1 MVRLEKRFKPIK
13 TVLVFFSLFLV
24 CGCGT
29 IIDNTGFVH
38 IEPQHK
44 IYGGTRM
51 EYEALYGA
59 GFYGFSGYLQ
69 ENYFQVPYMALI
81 DFPMCI
87 VMDSLF
93 LSYTIPYNIIREEY
107 KKAE

>member
-1 MVRLEKRFKPIK
+1 MKQIK
-13 TVLVFFSLFLV
+13 TILTLLFVSLI

-44 IYGGTRM
+44 IYGGTRL
-51 EYEALYGA
+51 EYEALYGT
-59 GFYGFSGYLQ
+59 GFYGFTGYLQ
-69 ENYFQVPYMALI
+69 DNYFQVPYMALI

-87 VMDSLF
+87 VMDTAF
-93 LSYTIPYNIIREEY
+93 LPYTLPYNIIKEDSKEQ
-107 KKAE
+107 KKR